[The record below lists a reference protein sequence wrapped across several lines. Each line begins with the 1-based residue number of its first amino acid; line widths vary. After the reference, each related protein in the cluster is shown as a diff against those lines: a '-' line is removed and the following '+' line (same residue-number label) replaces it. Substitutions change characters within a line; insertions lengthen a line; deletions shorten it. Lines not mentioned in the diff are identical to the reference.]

1 MDLEKAVKFIN
12 KLEKGSPYLEEKGNM
27 KLLAAKG
34 DYRFEEVC
42 IPRSADKIRVVSKG
56 ATIEE
61 YSIINLE
68 KALRL
73 FFRVSETSR

>member
-1 MDLEKAVKFIN
+1 
-12 KLEKGSPYLEEKGNM
+12 M

-34 DYRFEEVC
+34 DYKLKEVC

-61 YSIINLE
+61 YSVINLE
-68 KALRL
+68 KAIRL